1 MASALL
7 GTRPHSGGCSLH
19 PTATGATMGWVC
31 LFVPGL
37 ARPSSI
43 DGYLTDLAGRAFSM
57 TQKYCNILAADLFVD
72 ALVLLLQGLLFCSA
86 QWCAVLHFPR
96 IVPNVW
102 QPSPQ
107 FIGLIRVL
115 LLLSLPWTAV
125 SCGGGSSSNTPAP
138 APTPASLSLTVTPT
152 AIILLPNSSLVVDVT
167 AQGSNISATPTVTL
181 NNLPAGLTT
190 TTTFPLSVPATGASI
205 TLQASASIAS
215 GQYTLTLSGQAGS
228 TTTSVSIPVTVQTT
242 PLPAFYFVSPLFSEV
257 QVPIG
262 GSGAYQ
268 FSTGFNATSPPTY
281 LVALSIIDLT

>member
-72 ALVLLLQGLLFCSA
+72 ALVLLLQGLLFSSS

-138 APTPASLSLTVTPT
+138 ATRTHASLPFTHRD
-152 AIILLPNSSLVVDVT
+152 AH
-167 AQGSNISATPTVTL
+167 
-181 NNLPAGLTT
+181 
-190 TTTFPLSVPATGASI
+190 
-205 TLQASASIAS
+205 
-215 GQYTLTLSGQAGS
+215 
-228 TTTSVSIPVTVQTT
+228 
-242 PLPAFYFVSPLFSEV
+242 
-257 QVPIG
+257 
-262 GSGAYQ
+262 
-268 FSTGFNATSPPTY
+268 
-281 LVALSIIDLT
+281 